1 MKLRTLLAAASLA
14 AVPLVTYAHPGGHA
28 TPSSSSATAPSTAAP
43 ASGSTGAATMADA
56 EVRKVDRDARKI
68 TLKHGEIKNLEM
80 PPMTMV
86 FQVKDAA
93 VLDKVKQGDK
103 VKFSAEKVNG
113 AYTVTSLEPAK

>member
-1 MKLRTLLAAASLA
+1 MKTRSLLLCAALAAAPAFAQTHNHDHTAKGDSARPA
-14 AVPLVTYAHPGGHA
+14 AAA
-28 TPSSSSATAPSTAAP
+28 TT
-43 ASGSTGAATMADA
+43 AATMADA
-56 EVRKVDRDARKI
+56 EVRKVDKDARKI

-103 VKFSAEKVNG
+103 VKFTAEKVNG